1 MRILD
6 RYVLKSVFKIFL
18 GCLFTFLFLY
28 IVIDIVSFL
37 EEILKQK
44 VAPVLLI
51 KYYLSYLP
59 IIFVQ
64 VSPFSCLLSTLYTFG
79 KLNRDNELVA
89 MRAAGLSIFQITR
102 TVIILGALVSFF
114 VFWVNDRFVP
124 SSIIL
129 TQKIKEQMDSGTKKA
144 QDKERETIVNLAM
157 YGLRNRLFFVNK
169 FSPATNTMEGIIILE
184 HDQHQDITKK
194 IVATKGVYKD
204 GVWVF
209 YHSVSYDLDE
219 NGQIKGEPRYLEE
232 EVMDITETPHDF
244 LTQRQRPDSM
254 NIAQINDYLDKLA
267 HSGATTVIRNLKV
280 DLYRKFTEPMTAFI
294 IILLGIPFSLK
305 IKRRATGLASLGLSI
320 IMGFLYYV
328 LNAVGI
334 ALGKGGIL
342 VPGLA
347 VSLSHITAFITAI
360 YLINT
365 LP

>member
-6 RYVLKSVFKIFL
+6 RYILKSVVSIFL
-18 GCLFTFLFLY
+18 TCLLTFLFLY

-37 EEILKQK
+37 EDILKQK
-44 VAPVLLI
+44 VVPFVLI
-51 KYYLSYLP
+51 EYYLWYLP

-64 VSPFSCLLSTLYTFG
+64 VAPFSCLLATLYTFG

-89 MRAAGLSIFQITR
+89 MRAAGLSIFQIAR
-102 TVIILGALVSFF
+102 TVIIFGALVSFF

-124 SSIIL
+124 SSIGL
-129 TQKIKEQMDSGTKKA
+129 TKKIKEQIESGTKRAK
-144 QDKERETIVNLAM
+144 DKEHESVINLAM
-157 YGLRNRLFFVNK
+157 YGLKNRLFFVNK
-169 FSPATNTMEGIIILE
+169 FSLATNTMEGIIILE
-184 HDQHQDITKK
+184 HDQHQNITKK

-204 GVWVF
+204 GSWVF
-209 YHSVSYDLDE
+209 YHSVNYDLDE
-219 NGQIKGEPRYLEE
+219 NGQLKGEPIYFEE
-232 EVMDITETPHDF
+232 EVMDIAETPHDF
-244 LTQRQRPDSM
+244 LTQRQQPDSM
-254 NIAQINDYLDKLA
+254 TIAQVNDYLAKLA

-280 DLYRKFTEPMTAFI
+280 DLYRKFTEPMTAFL

-305 IKRRATGLASLGLSI
+305 IQRRAAGLASLGLSI

-328 LNAVGI
+328 VNAVGI

-347 VSLSHITAFITAI
+347 ASLSPITAFITAM
-360 YLINT
+360 YLIGT